1 MLFLLFQFGLI
12 SSQTFFSFYFWFLD
26 IFLIF
31 SSIYNNNKQSPKQKQ
46 TTATPKEISRF
57 SPNKKTNT
65 HTYTNIANQ
74 SVRVCFLL
82 KFCFNFVFVHFF
94 IWSCCWFFLVIR
106 VVFTLFFGQGH
117 LNETKSIT
125 ANNLFF
131 FSLLLVFFL
140 VFCCSCCFFNHSL
153 VVCVCICS

>member
-1 MLFLLFQFGLI
+1 MLFLLFHLGLI

-57 SPNKKTNT
+57 SPNKKTNKHT
-65 HTYTNIANQ
+65 HSYTNIANQ

-94 IWSCCWFFLVIR
+94 YF
-106 VVFTLFFGQGH
+106 
-117 LNETKSIT
+117 ESI
-125 ANNLFF
+125 LCIF
-131 FSLLLVFFL
+131 LLLV
-140 VFCCSCCFFNHSL
+140 CFFSYTSSIHAIFRARSFKRDKVNNRK
-153 VVCVCICS
+153 